1 MIQNPVGVPGAE
13 TMTAVALAV
22 VGIAVI
28 LSFVSL
34 ILRLRRSS
42 GHEREAAALRGSR
55 VRGLR
60 RTDHHRPSRLQSD
73 SSWPVIVVAIAWIPI
88 SCGIAV
94 IRHQLWDV
102 NVVVRKTLVYGGVSA
117 LLAGLY
123 FGIVI
128 GLQAAFSGFTRGND
142 LAIAGSTLAVA
153 ALFRPARARIQAFVD
168 RRFYRGRYDAARTLE
183 AFNARMRDEIDLDA
197 LGNELGTVVRTTLQ
211 PAHVSIW
218 LRYRGDVQ

>member
-1 MIQNPVGVPGAE
+1 M
-13 TMTAVALAV
+13 
-22 VGIAVI
+22 
-28 LSFVSL
+28 
-34 ILRLRRSS
+34 
-42 GHEREAAALRGSR
+42 
-55 VRGLR
+55 
-60 RTDHHRPSRLQSD
+60 
-73 SSWPVIVVAIAWIPI
+73 VVAIAWIPI

-197 LGNELGTVVRTTLQ
+197 LGSELGTVVRRTLQ